1 MSVLAIVLIALGVA
15 ILLVLVG
22 GVIAVRRRARRE
34 DASGTFERH
43 LADADQA
50 LEAAR
55 AADKGWDR
63 AVMERAAREGGATV
77 LNAYCH
83 RFTPQ
88 GVTVLLALSESHAS
102 IHTYPE
108 YGACMVDVFTCGG
121 VDPWEIALAVVGG
134 LGGGVWRVS
143 RCTRGGDDPP
153 RVDREEQRVHVA
165 AATHVQQAAPA
176 AAHPTA
182 GAD

>member
-63 AVMERAAREGGATV
+63 AVMERAAREAVAEARPGSDYELYLVLVDDRPGVEEDRAQFMAVAGG
-77 LNAYCH
+77 
-83 RFTPQ
+83 
-88 GVTVLLALSESHAS
+88 E
-102 IHTYPE
+102 
-108 YGACMVDVFTCGG
+108 
-121 VDPWEIALAVVGG
+121 
-134 LGGGVWRVS
+134 
-143 RCTRGGDDPP
+143 
-153 RVDREEQRVHVA
+153 RVHVTLA
-165 AATHVQQAAPA
+165 RREGGWVPERIE
-176 AAHPTA
+176 
-182 GAD
+182 